1 MKVFIR
7 IFYLCFFFIVL
18 NISVFAQTG
27 GNNNFEF
34 LNLPNS
40 ARIAALGGNMLAI
53 RDNDVN
59 LAANN
64 PSLITPSLHKNLSLS
79 FTDFYVGA
87 KYGMAS
93 YSHTFNKAGSFAGS
107 VQFINYDDFVYADDQ
122 GDQSGTYTGG
132 EYAYNIGWG
141 RILDTVF
148 SIGANVR
155 FITSQ
160 LESYRSNALSVDVAG
175 SYIPSQQTAVSL
187 VIRNIG
193 RQLKSYTTYES
204 QNLPFEIQAAVSHK
218 LQHIPFRYCINLQHL
233 ERWDLRYNSDNNS
246 GQIEGSSQSN
256 MDIFADNLMRHIVF
270 GVEFIPAKF
279 FSLRAGYNY
288 NRRQDLK
295 VTDRLGTIGFS
306 WGFGI
311 KVSRFSFDYA
321 RSAYH
326 LSGSPNFFSIGIDLG
341 KK

>member
-1 MKVFIR
+1 M
-7 IFYLCFFFIVL
+7 YLTFFSILL
-18 NISVFAQTG
+18 NINVFGQTG

-40 ARIAALGGNMLAI
+40 ARIAAMGGNMLAI

-64 PSLITPSLHKNLSLS
+64 PSLITPALHKNLSLS

-93 YSHTFNKAGSFAGS
+93 YSHTFNKLGSFAGS
-107 VQFINYDDFVYADDQ
+107 VQFINYDDFTYADDQ

-141 RILDTVF
+141 RVLDTVF

-155 FITSQ
+155 FVTSQ
-160 LESYRSNALSVDVAG
+160 LESYRANALAVDIAG
-175 SYIPSQQTAVSL
+175 SYFPTEHTAVSL
-187 VIRNIG
+187 VVRNIG
-193 RQLKSYTTYES
+193 RQLKTYTSYES

-218 LQHIPFRYCINLQHL
+218 LQHIPFRYSVNLQHL
-233 ERWDLRYNSDNNS
+233 ERWDLRNDVVNNSDVT
-246 GQIEGSSQSN
+246 EGSSSSN

-326 LSGSPNFFSIGIDLG
+326 LSGSPNFLSIGIDLG

>member
-1 MKVFIR
+1 
-7 IFYLCFFFIVL
+7 
-18 NISVFAQTG
+18 
-27 GNNNFEF
+27 
-34 LNLPNS
+34 
-40 ARIAALGGNMLAI
+40 
-53 RDNDVN
+53 
-59 LAANN
+59 
-64 PSLITPSLHKNLSLS
+64 
-79 FTDFYVGA
+79 
-87 KYGMAS
+87 MAS
-93 YSHTFNKAGSFAGS
+93 YSHTFNKIGSFAGS
-107 VQFINYDDFVYADDQ
+107 VQFIDYDDFTYADDQ

-148 SIGANVR
+148 SIGANLR
-155 FITSQ
+155 FITSH
-160 LESYRSNALSVDVAG
+160 LESYKANALAVDVAG
-175 SYIPSQQTAVSL
+175 GYFPSQNTSVAL

-193 RQLKSYTTYES
+193 RQLKTYTDFES
-204 QNLPFEIQAAVSHK
+204 ENLPFEIQAAVSHRLK
-218 LQHIPFRYCINLQHL
+218 YIPLRYNINLQHL
-233 ERWDLRYNSDNNS
+233 ERWDLRSDAQLGNSADN
-246 GQIEGSSQSN
+246 GSSQKN
-256 MDIFADNLMRHIVF
+256 LDKFADNLMRHIVF

-279 FSLRAGYNY
+279 FSVRAGYNY

-326 LSGSPNFFSIGIDLG
+326 LAGSPNFFSIGVDLG